1 MNEYIIY
8 LFLPVI
14 GSFFILYSI
23 FYCMEQV
30 GTEVAIG
37 KVKKQLIV
45 WAYLC
50 IAVGVSFLGNGLLNL
65 LFMLVIP
72 ILGHMLYNRRRDYL
86 LYYLSFIVTLYLTDI
101 LAAVGLSLLFQNQI
115 IYFSNQ
121 ESYAIVQ
128 ILGIRFIEYALLRLL
143 TSLIR
148 RKQQDRITRRQLVLS
163 LLLPIFSIFNMF
175 SMMLLLDVFPTGE
188 HQLLFVLNIVLLI
201 LLNLYLTRIID
212 TMSRNNLLENELNLY
227 QQQQVIQARYYENL
241 EQKYDSTRTLVH
253 DIRNHIQAIEHLHET
268 ESTPEGIEYVRD
280 IHDMLNK
287 LNQKFYTTNKMLNII
302 LNDKVQQMNALGIQE
317 DIKLA
322 EVDLNFL
329 RNIDITT
336 LFSNILDNAIEAS
349 AASTQKVLSLRIT
362 TTHDFISITL
372 RNSADQ
378 PPITEG
384 NSYRSSKKNHEGLGL
399 KNVERVVHQYKG
411 DVQYE
416 WKDAYFITRI
426 MLAG

>member
-1 MNEYIIY
+1 MKT
-8 LFLPVI
+8 F
-14 GSFFILYSI
+14 
-23 FYCMEQV
+23 
-30 GTEVAIG
+30 
-37 KVKKQLIV
+37 
-45 WAYLC
+45 
-50 IAVGVSFLGNGLLNL
+50 
-65 LFMLVIP
+65 
-72 ILGHMLYNRRRDYL
+72 
-86 LYYLSFIVTLYLTDI
+86 
-101 LAAVGLSLLFQNQI
+101 
-115 IYFSNQ
+115 
-121 ESYAIVQ
+121 
-128 ILGIRFIEYALLRLL
+128 
-143 TSLIR
+143 
-148 RKQQDRITRRQLVLS
+148 
-163 LLLPIFSIFNMF
+163 
-175 SMMLLLDVFPTGE
+175 LDVFPSVE
-188 HQLLFVLNIVLLI
+188 HQLLFILNLVLLI

-268 ESTPEGIEYVRD
+268 ESTPEGLEYVRD
-280 IHDMLNK
+280 IHEMLNQ
-287 LNQKFYTTNKMLNII
+287 LNQTYYTTNKMLNII

-317 DIKLA
+317 DIKIA

-372 RNSADQ
+372 RNSTDQ
-378 PPITEG
+378 PPILEG

-399 KNVERVVHQYKG
+399 KNVERVVNQYKG